1 MESLYWIITIG
12 HLSGFFVAFCIIFGT
27 LFGVW
32 IVKLLTDQIEW
43 SNDKELRKSDKK
55 WAKIFAVIEIISA
68 LGIVFVPNQKELLT
82 IYGIGGT
89 IDYIRSNDTAKQ
101 LPDKCINA
109 LDKWV
114 DSYVKEENK

>member
-12 HLSGFFVAFCIIFGT
+12 HLSGLFVAFCITFGI
-27 LFGVW
+27 LFGLW
-32 IVKLLTDQIEW
+32 IIKLLVDQNEQP
-43 SNDKELRKSDKK
+43 NDKELYKSDKK
-55 WAKIFAVIEIISA
+55 WVKTFAIITIISA

-89 IDYIRSNDTAKQ
+89 IDYIKSNDTAKQ

>member
-12 HLSGFFVAFCIIFGT
+12 HLSNLFVAFCIFFGI
-27 LFGVW
+27 LFGLW
-32 IVKLLTDQIEW
+32 IIKLLVDQNEQP
-43 SNDKELRKSDKK
+43 NDKELYKSDKK
-55 WAKIFAVIEIISA
+55 WTKILATIEIISA
-68 LGIVFVPNQKELLT
+68 LSVVFIPNQKELLT

-89 IDYIRSNDTAKQ
+89 IDYIKSNDTAKQ

-114 DSYVKEENK
+114 DSYIKEENK

>member
-12 HLSGFFVAFCIIFGT
+12 HLSGLFVAFCITFGT

-32 IVKLLTDQIEW
+32 IIKLLTDQNEQPH
-43 SNDKELRKSDKK
+43 DKELYKSDKK
-55 WAKIFAVIEIISA
+55 WLKIFATIEIISA
-68 LGIVFVPNQKELLT
+68 LGIVFIPNQEELLT

-89 IDYIRSNDTAKQ
+89 IDYIKSNDTAKQ

-114 DSYVKEENK
+114 DSYIKEENK

>member
-12 HLSGFFVAFCIIFGT
+12 HLSSFFVVLSIIFGI
-27 LFGVW
+27 LFGIW
-32 IVKLLTDQIEW
+32 IIKFLVDQ
-43 SNDKELRKSDKK
+43 NDQPDAKELHKSDKK
-55 WAKIFAVIEIISA
+55 WAKIFATIEIISA
-68 LGIVFVPNQKELLT
+68 LGTVFIPSQEELLA

-89 IDYIRSNDTAKQ
+89 IDYIKSNNTAKQ

>member
-12 HLSGFFVAFCIIFGT
+12 HLSGLFVAFCIIFGI
-27 LFGVW
+27 LSVLW
-32 IVKLLTDQIEW
+32 IIKFLVDQ
-43 SNDKELRKSDKK
+43 SDQPNDKELCKSDKK
-55 WAKIFAVIEIISA
+55 GVKIFVTMAIISA
-68 LGIVFVPNQKELLT
+68 LGIVFIPNQEELLT

-89 IDYIRSNDTAKQ
+89 IDYIKSNDTAKQ

>member
-1 MESLYWIITIG
+1 MGDLYWIITIG
-12 HLSGFFVAFCIIFGT
+12 HLSGLFTAFCITFGT
-27 LFGVW
+27 LLGIWV
-32 IVKLLTDQIEW
+32 IKLLVDQ
-43 SNDKELRKSDKK
+43 NDRPDDKEIYKSDKK
-55 WAKIFAVIEIISA
+55 WAKIFATITIISA
-68 LGIVFVPNQKELLT
+68 LGIVFTPNQRELFA

-89 IDYIRSNDTAKQ
+89 IDYIKSNDTAKQ

>member
-12 HLSGFFVAFCIIFGT
+12 HLSELFVAFCIIFGI
-27 LFGVW
+27 LSGIW
-32 IVKLLTDQIEW
+32 IIKLLVDQ
-43 SNDKELRKSDKK
+43 NDQPDAKELCKSDKK
-55 WAKIFAVIEIISA
+55 WVKTFITIEIISA
-68 LGIVFVPNQKELLT
+68 LGTVFIPNQKELFA

-89 IDYIRSNDTAKQ
+89 IDYIKSNDTAKQ
-101 LPDKCINA
+101 LPDKCIDA

>member
-12 HLSGFFVAFCIIFGT
+12 HLSTLFTVFCIIFGI
-27 LFGVW
+27 LFGEW
-32 IVKLLTDQIEW
+32 IIKLLEDQ
-43 SNDKELRKSDKK
+43 NDQPDAKELHKSDKK
-55 WAKIFAVIEIISA
+55 WVKIFAIIAIISA
-68 LGIVFVPNQKELLT
+68 LGIVFVPNQKELFA

-89 IDYIRSNDTAKQ
+89 IDYIKSNDTAKQ
-101 LPDKCINA
+101 LPDKCINT

>member
-12 HLSGFFVAFCIIFGT
+12 HLSNLFVAFCIMFGT
-27 LFGVW
+27 LTGIW
-32 IVKLLTDQIEW
+32 MIKLLVDQ
-43 SNDKELRKSDKK
+43 SDRPSDKELYKSDKK
-55 WAKIFAVIEIISA
+55 WFKIFITIAIISA
-68 LGIVFVPNQKELLT
+68 LGIVFVPNQKELFA

-89 IDYIRSNDTAKQ
+89 IDYIKSNDTAKQ

>member
-12 HLSGFFVAFCIIFGT
+12 HLSRLFTVFYIIFGI
-27 LFGVW
+27 LFGIW
-32 IVKLLTDQIEW
+32 IIKLLVDQNDQP
-43 SNDKELRKSDKK
+43 SDKELHKSDKK
-55 WAKIFAVIEIISA
+55 WIKIFATIAIISA
-68 LGIVFVPNQKELLT
+68 LGIVFVPNQKELLV

-89 IDYIRSNDTAKQ
+89 IDYIKSNDTAKQ
-101 LPDKCINA
+101 LPDKCIDA